1 MREFVTGNVLGPLWN
16 NAKHGIAL
24 AMMCLLL
31 IAGFADLSPAAS
43 AASAPDQRRD
53 RPPGF
58 LSGSSPLDSIGLLP
72 APPASGTAAYAAD
85 EEAYRVTRGLR
96 GTPRWAQAVADADI
110 DFPAAA
116 ATFSCAIGVPVSEQE
131 TPHLYNLLLR
141 TKTDAYRAT
150 GAAKKYYQRLRPFVV
165 NDESTC
171 TPADEPHL
179 RKSGSYPSAHST
191 TGWTWALILAEIVP
205 GRADAILQRGM
216 SFGRS
221 RVICGAHWQSD
232 VAAGRIVGAGVVARL
247 HADPA
252 FRSEL
257 AAARDEVAAAR
268 AKCLKPARNCVAE
281 TAALAFDPKET
292 PKIPVSGPS
301 AP

>member
-1 MREFVTGNVLGPLWN
+1 MREFVTGIIRGTPWN
-16 NAKHGIAL
+16 NAKHGITL

-43 AASAPDQRRD
+43 AAPGLDQHRD

-58 LSGSSPLDSIGLLP
+58 LSGNSPLDSIGLLP

-85 EEAYRVTRGLR
+85 EEAYRVTRALR
-96 GTPRWAQAVADADI
+96 GTPRWAQAVEDANI

-116 ATFSCAIGVPVSEQE
+116 ETFSCAIGVQVSEQE

-165 NDESTC
+165 NDGSTC
-171 TPADEPHL
+171 TPADDPYL

-205 GRADAILQRGM
+205 DRADAILKRGM
-216 SFGRS
+216 DFGRS

-247 HADPA
+247 HADPV
-252 FRSEL
+252 FRAEL
-257 AAARDEVAAAR
+257 AAAGAELAAAG

-281 TAALAFDPKET
+281 AAALAFDDKET
-292 PKIPVSGPS
+292 PKIPISGSTP
-301 AP
+301 P